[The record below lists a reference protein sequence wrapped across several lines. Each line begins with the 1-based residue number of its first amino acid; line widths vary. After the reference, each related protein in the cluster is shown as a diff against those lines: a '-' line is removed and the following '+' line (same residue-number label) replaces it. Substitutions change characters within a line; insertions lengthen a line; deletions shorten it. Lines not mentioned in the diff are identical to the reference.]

1 MSPTKHILNDLPFL
15 FLPRGNN
22 ECSRP
27 PAPTHPLPVRE
38 ELNETSEQPEELTYE
53 ARFQLTPLPCYD
65 FLVTGIF
72 SSASTPFWEF
82 SELITFEF
90 RKERLREKREG
101 EKPDHKHLPRL
112 PRLTDRALAASTF
125 GHFSQNRGANRQ
137 VTESMCKVAV
147 TYLPAGR
154 RKGKSVP

>member
-1 MSPTKHILNDLPFL
+1 M
-15 FLPRGNN
+15 
-22 ECSRP
+22 
-27 PAPTHPLPVRE
+27 
-38 ELNETSEQPEELTYE
+38 YE

-90 RKERLREKREG
+90 HKERLREKREG
-101 EKPDHKHLPRL
+101 EKPDHKPGHKHLHRL
-112 PRLTDRALAASTF
+112 PWLTDPALAASTF
-125 GHFSQNRGANRQ
+125 GHFSQNRCADRQ
-137 VTESMCKVAV
+137 VTGSMCKVAV

-154 RKGKSVP
+154 RKGKSIP